1 MNERPSWRYIYW
13 AGWNVLALAW
23 IVVGAVGGLL
33 TEFVVCPLLRG
44 RQLRTAAI
52 AIGVGLA
59 VLAADLICR
68 WRDRVETGPSRLI
81 SADAGGTAFFFVPAW
96 LLGIG
101 IIATG
106 IAFAL
111 GVA

>member
-1 MNERPSWRYIYW
+1 MNERPAWRYIYL

-23 IVVGAVGGLL
+23 ILVGAVSGLF

-59 VLAADLICR
+59 VLTADLTCR
-68 WRDRVETGPSRLI
+68 WRDRVERGPSRLV
-81 SADAGGTAFFFVPAW
+81 SGEAGGTAFFFVPAW
-96 LLGIG
+96 VIAIG

-106 IAFAL
+106 VAFAL